1 MINIGFQSKCEIS
14 NHTRNLQKEVIHI
27 FKFFGHI
34 KDMKKGSDS
43 RKGKKTLYF
52 YFFGESYCSTGPLTS
67 YLIYL
72 FKA

>member
-14 NHTRNLQKEVIHI
+14 NHTQNLQKEVIHI
-27 FKFFGHI
+27 FEFFGHI
-34 KDMKKGSDS
+34 KDIKKGSAS
-43 RKGKKTLYF
+43 RKGKKTFYY
-52 YFFGESYCSTGPLTS
+52 YFFREIYCSTGPLTS